1 MTQHLLMLLIIIA
14 AAVAACHAEAWI
26 WRHWR

>member
-1 MTQHLLMLLIIIA
+1 MYLLMLFCIIA

-26 WRHWR
+26 WRRWGR